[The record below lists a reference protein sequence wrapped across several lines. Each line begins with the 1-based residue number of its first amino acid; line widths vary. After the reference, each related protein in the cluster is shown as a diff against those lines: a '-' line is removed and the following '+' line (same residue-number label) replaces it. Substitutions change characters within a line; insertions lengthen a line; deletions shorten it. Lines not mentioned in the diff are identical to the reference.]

1 MVMNPNTSVKSV
13 AAIPM
18 HAMTPRISR
27 NGLIG
32 RCSARSGLGISALLL
47 TQSRRASA
55 SFSFRGAHASGVLA
69 IAFCDRE
76 LLLAFASLP
85 ERSG

>member
-1 MVMNPNTSVKSV
+1 V

-32 RCSARSGLGISALLL
+32 KCSATSGLGISAAVIDSKL
-47 TQSRRASA
+47 SRKRKL
-55 SFSFRGAHASGVLA
+55 SF
-69 IAFCDRE
+69 
-76 LLLAFASLP
+76 
-85 ERSG
+85 